1 VFKVKFIICFDSY
14 AMCVNRRDGSTH
26 HKVAMF
32 NISYP
37 MCHGAMESEVE
48 NKLDT
53 NIEIEEMEKDR
64 QSFQPNNK

>member
-1 VFKVKFIICFDSY
+1 
-14 AMCVNRRDGSTH
+14 
-26 HKVAMF
+26 
-32 NISYP
+32 
-37 MCHGAMESEVE
+37 MEPEVE